1 MDNSVYKQQET
12 IMKNNALKGCNASAN
27 GGNDNHKQN
36 TVTNN
41 SVWVVATVVYYKNIA
56 KKWIFIVTVFM
67 HNYNYN

>member
-1 MDNSVYKQQET
+1 MPTTTKQNNNHIRSFLLLNMDNSVYKQQET

-41 SVWVVATVVYYKNIA
+41 SV
-56 KKWIFIVTVFM
+56 
-67 HNYNYN
+67 